1 MHLHSHFGIYFPCFN
16 CHSKLNTKCNCKG
29 HVCATLLEGDG
40 RFGPT
45 IILASVRVRG
55 CNAFIAIG
63 VMGQNNSLIIIF
75 FFWFFFIY
83 FTKLRQSLAYVQ
95 ISALTMCRFPART
108 DTDDLAT
115 TDDPPPAPMRWLNLH
130 CGVKWTFSG
139 DDFWRRKELP
149 SLFSCTI
156 TCKMLWIACVPS
168 VLFQYGRKQRSL
180 QQLMTLPPPR
190 CGGRIYIVVFA
201 GAFFLRRK
209 NGINLLP
216 LVFLFSSHKKS
227 RCPRIN
233 LVRCHAARQSTGLL
247 RARMCAI
254 LTAARLGGFTVRA
267 RNIFCNAKDASR
279 Q

>member
-1 MHLHSHFGIYFPCFN
+1 M
-16 CHSKLNTKCNCKG
+16 
-29 HVCATLLEGDG
+29 
-40 RFGPT
+40 
-45 IILASVRVRG
+45 VRVCIVCVWANSCSFRIV
-55 CNAFIAIG
+55 CCSKR
-63 VMGQNNSLIIIF
+63 QNRPLQ
-75 FFWFFFIY
+75 
-83 FTKLRQSLAYVQ
+83 RA
-95 ISALTMCRFPART
+95 SACSYRSS
-108 DTDDLAT
+108 
-115 TDDPPPAPMRWLNLH
+115 H

-168 VLFQYGRKQRSL
+168 VLSQYGRKQRSL

-216 LVFLFSSHKKS
+216 LFFSSPLTK
-227 RCPRIN
+227 N
-233 LVRCHAARQSTGLL
+233 HAAHVSTLCAAMLQGSPQAFCARACVQSLPPPGSV
-247 RARMCAI
+247 
-254 LTAARLGGFTVRA
+254 G
-267 RNIFCNAKDASR
+267 S

>member
-29 HVCATLLEGDG
+29 HVCATLVEGDG

-115 TDDPPPAPMRWLNLH
+115 PDDPPPAPMRWLNLH

-209 NGINLLP
+209 NGIKSAFPCFSLL
-216 LVFLFSSHKKS
+216 LSTK
-227 RCPRIN
+227 N
-233 LVRCHAARQSTGLL
+233 HAAHVSTLCAAMLQGSPQAFCARACVQSLPPPGSV
-247 RARMCAI
+247 
-254 LTAARLGGFTVRA
+254 G
-267 RNIFCNAKDASR
+267 S

>member
-1 MHLHSHFGIYFPCFN
+1 
-16 CHSKLNTKCNCKG
+16 
-29 HVCATLLEGDG
+29 
-40 RFGPT
+40 
-45 IILASVRVRG
+45 
-55 CNAFIAIG
+55 
-63 VMGQNNSLIIIF
+63 
-75 FFWFFFIY
+75 
-83 FTKLRQSLAYVQ
+83 
-95 ISALTMCRFPART
+95 MCRFPART

-209 NGINLLP
+209 NGIKSAFPCFSLLLSQKITLP
-216 LVFLFSSHKKS
+216 TYQPCALPCCKA
-227 RCPRIN
+227 
-233 LVRCHAARQSTGLL
+233 VRRPFARAHVCNPYRRQARWVHSESTQYLL
-247 RARMCAI
+247 QC
-254 LTAARLGGFTVRA
+254 
-267 RNIFCNAKDASR
+267 
-279 Q
+279 